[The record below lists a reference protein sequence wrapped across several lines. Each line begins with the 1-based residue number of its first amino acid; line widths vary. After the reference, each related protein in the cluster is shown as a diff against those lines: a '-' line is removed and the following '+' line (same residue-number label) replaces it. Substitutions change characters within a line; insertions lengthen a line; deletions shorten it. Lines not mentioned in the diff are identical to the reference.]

1 MLCGFLIIALSIFAE
16 SGPETAPDPLASGE
30 VNGINPI
37 NAADI
42 VYLVNYVFK
51 SGPPP
56 VGST

>member
-16 SGPETAPDPLASGE
+16 SGKGLDPLALGE